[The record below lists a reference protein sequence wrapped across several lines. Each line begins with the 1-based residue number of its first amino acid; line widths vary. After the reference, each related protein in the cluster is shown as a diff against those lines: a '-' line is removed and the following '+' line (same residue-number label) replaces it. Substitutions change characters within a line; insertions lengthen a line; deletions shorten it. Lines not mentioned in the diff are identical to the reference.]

1 MTAAA
6 TGLPVARTT
15 TTAIASGVR
24 SRKRSAEVLR
34 REARDDEREIA
45 GAAGAMEA
53 VKRAAAVSTAAA
65 AAVAALLSPWKRVYK
80 QNHLTHM
87 NWRRGVCRVQPLD
100 IFRNQPRRP
109 RGSLC
114 IGFDEEWAVSVGVG
128 QAARVWD
135 LRSGTCRMRLVGHQG
150 MISTVKMDKK
160 TIVTGGV
167 DNLLKVWDVESQEC
181 TQTLEGHEGEIVKID
196 YDDEYIV
203 SGSEDQTLRVWRVS
217 DGRQVR
223 VLRGHDGA
231 VCCLK
236 FRSPLV
242 VSGSTDTT
250 VKIWDVESGV
260 CAATLRG
267 HQGHVYCLHL
277 LDDSAAASPSSKRPS
292 PTPTPPRP
300 PASSRPATLSI
311 ITGSADGTIRHWHL
325 DAHAPHRSRHL
336 RTLPGHHPQPVVCLQ
351 SDAHKIVSGGADNS
365 VKVWDYESGACLYAL
380 RRHTAGVWE
389 LRFTEGKLMTSS
401 FDESLLEW
409 DFTFVDEEE
418 EDEVVEEDG
427 GVAGKTRVEG
437 LRG

>member
-15 TTAIASGVR
+15 TTAIAIGVR

-53 VKRAAAVSTAAA
+53 VKRAAAVSTATA

-325 DAHAPHRSRHL
+325 DAHAPSP
-336 RTLPGHHPQPVVCLQ
+336 LPPPPHPPRPPPSTRL
-351 SDAHKIVSGGADNS
+351 
-365 VKVWDYESGACLYAL
+365 WDYESGACLYAL